1 MLTFNLEG
9 AQLCTKNKQN
19 CTGLPQFSRQSSLLC
34 LQSIQLQIQQGI
46 IFGREPDLPEGNA
59 SGAGPRPQ
67 GGCLCPG

>member
-1 MLTFNLEG
+1 MFTFDFEG
-9 AQLCTKNKQN
+9 ASHVQANEQN
-19 CTGLPQFSRQSSLLC
+19 CTGLTQFSRQSSLLC
-34 LQSIQLQIQQGI
+34 LQSVQLQIQQGI